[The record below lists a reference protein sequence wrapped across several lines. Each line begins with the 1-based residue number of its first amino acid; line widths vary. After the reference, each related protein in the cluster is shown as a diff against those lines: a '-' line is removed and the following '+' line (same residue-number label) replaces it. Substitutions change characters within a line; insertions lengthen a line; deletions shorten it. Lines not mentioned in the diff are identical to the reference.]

1 MFFGIWENK
10 KAHGVN
16 RMFGQNIKNSGQ
28 TADSLKFQAK
38 IKLANNVFTLF
49 ASIKPGDPYGD

>member
-1 MFFGIWENK
+1 
-10 KAHGVN
+10 
-16 RMFGQNIKNSGQ
+16 MFGQNIKNSGQ

-49 ASIKPGDPYGD
+49 ASIKLGDPYGN